1 MLTYSDRKQ
10 TIALMLID
18 MVQSRASDLRSEGNS
33 LGGTLTIA
41 IERYEGLSTAS
52 VAKARRGL
60 TEEKEAMVPTAFV
73 A

>member
-1 MLTYSDRKQ
+1 
-10 TIALMLID
+10 MLID
-18 MVQSRASDLRSEGNS
+18 MVQSRASDLMREGDS

-41 IERYEGLSTAS
+41 IEKYEGISTGT